1 MNNEEEISLNH
12 GQQTGKKAI
21 GQDKNAKSDNIN
33 EPELKMEPNVVDLG
47 AMMGN
52 STSNEEFVRRLLEL
66 PEEKLI
72 PWEECVLPSKGL
84 YYNWPDG
91 VVMVKAMGQAA
102 EKVLATQRLAQ
113 SGQSIDY
120 LFRECCKFPDGFDPA
135 DLLLGDRV
143 FLLYYLR
150 GITHGNMYEFM
161 IGCPQCEASS
171 THKYDLN
178 DLASTIK
185 WANASIGHEPFK
197 VILPYMSKAT
207 GREVFV
213 GLRFLR
219 ALDANDILAQ
229 RKFRKQHFSR
239 PASSVRAGTLPSQ
252 RAKQRQ
258 EATLD
263 DSLTENL
270 EKMIVSVMGVT
281 DQTTIKTFV
290 QKLHSTDTAAIREWM
305 RENSPGIDTTV
316 VITCPSCDNEFRA
329 ELPISESFFR
339 PVKS

>member
-1 MNNEEEISLNH
+1 MNNEEEIIIGGGANA
-12 GQQTGKKAI
+12 GKSQPKQNQAD
-21 GQDKNAKSDNIN
+21 DK
-33 EPELKMEPNVVDLG
+33 EFKMEAHDVHLENILG
-47 AMMGN
+47 GN
-52 STSNEEFVRRLLEL
+52 ATSNEEFLKRILEL

-72 PWEECVLPSKGL
+72 PWEECTLPSKGI

-91 VVMVKAMGQAA
+91 VVMVKAMGQTA

-120 LFRECCKFPDGFDPA
+120 LFRECCKFPTGFDPA

-150 GITHGNMYEFM
+150 GITHGNLYEFL
-161 IGCPQCEASS
+161 ISCPQCEVSA

-178 DLASTIK
+178 DLATTIK
-185 WANASIGHEPFK
+185 WADASVGREPFR
-197 VILPYMSKAT
+197 ITLPYMSKAT

-213 GLRFLR
+213 GVRFLR
-219 ALDANDILAQ
+219 ASDANDILAQ
-229 RKFRKQHFSR
+229 RKFRKQNFSR
-239 PASSVRAGTLPSQ
+239 PANSVRAGGTLPSQ
-252 RAKQRQ
+252 RAAQRQ
-258 EATLD
+258 DASLD
-263 DSLTENL
+263 DSLSENL

-281 DQTTIKTFV
+281 DPGAIRAFV
-290 QKLHSTDTAAIREWM
+290 QKLHSTDTATIREWI

-316 VITCPSCDNEFRA
+316 LITCPSCSYEFRA